1 MLPPLTFALLGVCA
15 ALALVAAHHLVRRT
29 VVDNTIVILSAV
41 VEVGLLVT
49 LVVGL
54 GKSGAIDD
62 GGERATFIAYLFTE
76 LIVLPATILIAI
88 KERGHWAMGIVLS
101 GALVVM
107 ILLGRLQQV
116 WAQGA

>member
-1 MLPPLTFALLGVCA
+1 MLQPLTIGLLA
-15 ALALVAAHHLVRRT
+15 ASAVLAVIAGHHLVRGK
-29 VVDNTIVILSAV
+29 VVDDLLIIVSAI

-54 GKSGAIDD
+54 GKAGAISD
-62 GGERATFIAYLFTE
+62 GGERATFIAYLFTV
-76 LIVLPATILIAI
+76 LLVLPATILIAI
-88 KERGHWAMGIVLS
+88 KERGHWAMGIMVS

-116 WAQGA
+116 WSMHA

>member
-1 MLPPLTFALLGVCA
+1 MLTPLTIALLGGCA
-15 ALALVAAHHLVRRT
+15 VLALVAAHHLVRRK
-29 VVDNTIVILSAV
+29 VVDDLLIVVSAV
-41 VEVGLLVT
+41 VEVGLIVT

-54 GKSGAIDD
+54 GKAGAIDD
-62 GGERATFIAYLFTE
+62 GGERATFIAYLFTVL
-76 LIVLPATILIAI
+76 LILPVTILIAV
-88 KERGHWAMGIVLS
+88 KERGHWAMGIMLS